1 MRSSRD
7 GDGQMHD
14 LYDDDDD
21 VDVVDVDDDDD
32 DDDDGEDGDL
42 ADATDGGGERGDE
55 SVVEAGSRV
64 SLRRGTPSSVKTT
77 SRSST
82 LTRRGM
88 ARASMYVCVC
98 VCVFFGW

>member
-1 MRSSRD
+1 
-7 GDGQMHD
+7 MHD
-14 LYDDDDD
+14 LYDDVDDVDD
-21 VDVVDVDDDDD
+21 VDVVDADDDADD
-32 DDDDGEDGDL
+32 DAEDDGKDGDL
-42 ADATDGGGERGDE
+42 ADGGGERGDE

-88 ARASMYVCVC
+88 ARAKRCVCRVCVQC
-98 VCVFFGW
+98 GCLFWVGIF